1 MTIINKGLNIIRNI
15 VGSSYLLEIGK
26 LSKIYKNTVIA
37 LDNNHQVDALQS
49 EISSFYNIDSIHK
62 FPDYG
67 TGYYDIRPIDKSII
81 KDRYNTLIDLVSNN
95 TKNRIIIAT
104 YKSLF

>member
-37 LDNNHQVDALQS
+37 LDNNHQVDAL
-49 EISSFYNIDSIHK
+49 K
-62 FPDYG
+62 
-67 TGYYDIRPIDKSII
+67 
-81 KDRYNTLIDLVSNN
+81 V
-95 TKNRIIIAT
+95 
-104 YKSLF
+104 KSLAFTT